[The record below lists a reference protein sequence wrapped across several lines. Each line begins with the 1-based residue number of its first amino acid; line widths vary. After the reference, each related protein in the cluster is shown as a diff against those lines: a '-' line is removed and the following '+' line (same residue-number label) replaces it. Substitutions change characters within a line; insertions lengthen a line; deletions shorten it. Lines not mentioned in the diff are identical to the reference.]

1 MAHISPIIEHFV
13 KSESDPI
20 TNLHLISDGR
30 TSQYRNKSYFYL
42 LTQYISE
49 RFPQI
54 LQITHNYGEAG
65 HGKGPPD
72 GVGGAVKY
80 TCDDAVAHGIDVNN
94 FDAFCEVVENR
105 IESVLFE
112 KLMKVLSVL

>member
-1 MAHISPIIEHFV
+1 
-13 KSESDPI
+13 
-20 TNLHLISDGR
+20 
-30 TSQYRNKSYFYL
+30 
-42 LTQYISE
+42 
-49 RFPQI
+49 
-54 LQITHNYGEAG
+54 
-65 HGKGPPD
+65 
-72 GVGGAVKY
+72 VGGAVKY